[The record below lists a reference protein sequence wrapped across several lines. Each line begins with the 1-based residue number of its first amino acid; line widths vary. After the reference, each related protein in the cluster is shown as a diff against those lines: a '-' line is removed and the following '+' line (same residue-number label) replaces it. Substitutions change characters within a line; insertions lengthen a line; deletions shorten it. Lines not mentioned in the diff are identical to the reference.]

1 LPLPTNPKNQMSS
14 FSIPTIKELLM
25 PVVTD
30 QKIFKLQ
37 TWTDLQSMESAS
49 LKLMRIPFV
58 ALRVLL
64 S

>member
-1 LPLPTNPKNQMSS
+1 
-14 FSIPTIKELLM
+14 M

-37 TWTDLQSMESAS
+37 TWTDLQRMESAS

>member
-1 LPLPTNPKNQMSS
+1 
-14 FSIPTIKELLM
+14 M

-30 QKIFKLQ
+30 QKIFKRQ

-49 LKLMRIPFV
+49 PKLMRIPFV
-58 ALRVLL
+58 ALRARL

>member
-1 LPLPTNPKNQMSS
+1 LRLLTNPKNQMSS
-14 FSIPTIKELLM
+14 FSIPMIKELLM

-37 TWTDLQSMESAS
+37 TWTDLQRMESAS

>member
-1 LPLPTNPKNQMSS
+1 
-14 FSIPTIKELLM
+14 M

-30 QKIFKLQ
+30 QKIFKPQ
-37 TWTDLQSMESAS
+37 TWTDLLKMGSGS
-49 LKLMRIPFV
+49 LKLMHIPFV

>member
-1 LPLPTNPKNQMSS
+1 
-14 FSIPTIKELLM
+14 M
-25 PVVTD
+25 PGVTD

-37 TWTDLQSMESAS
+37 TWTGLQSMESAL